1 MRFLLFAVL
10 LTAVYSWEEIS
21 YLTSR
26 LWHKLRKKNN
36 NHYGSDGSDKFVTAG
51 LMYFAIPLTLIYYLA
66 GDGGTIKKLF
76 LLSVQLILIAVLAAG
91 IKKFAENRDMI
102 GKYQG
107 LEKIG
112 AVGYALSGFVSPLFL
127 MFRRHAA
134 TEHELVGR
142 FALFLSLPALAGLVI
157 AFMSPKDIITGD
169 ILPNMNSLLVVMVG
183 GLFVNVTVHL
193 LEKHLRLNAAN
204 LLSYFRIILGIL
216 ILVVLSQGLVN

>member
-1 MRFLLFAVL
+1 MRFILFALL
-10 LTAVYSWEEIS
+10 LTVVYSWEEIS

-26 LWHKLRKKNN
+26 LWRKLRKKNTHN
-36 NHYGSDGSDKFVTAG
+36 YASDGSDKFVTAG

-66 GDGGTIKKLF
+66 GDGSPTKKLF
-76 LLSVQLILIAVLAAG
+76 LLSLQLILIAVLATG
-91 IKKFAENRDMI
+91 VKKLADNRDMI
-102 GKYQG
+102 GKYHG
-107 LEKIG
+107 LEKVG
-112 AVGYALSGFVSPLFL
+112 AIGYAFSGFVSPLFL

-142 FALFLSLPALAGLVI
+142 FALFLCLPALAGLMI
-157 AFMSPKDIITGD
+157 AYLSPKDIITGD

-183 GLFVNVTVHL
+183 GLFINVSVHL

-216 ILVVLSQGLVN
+216 ILVVLSQGLVA